1 MASAGPTPQPGWY
14 ADPQSPA
21 QLRFWDGTGWTA
33 QTSPAPPPPGAAP
46 GGQGWAQG
54 PAQAQP
60 GGFITSM
67 FPPRPG
73 ERADDAL
80 VRGLASYER
89 VSGYAWIAIG
99 VLQVLLVL
107 TIIAGAWNIYV
118 GISRGK
124 LASRIE
130 QRDPYVP
137 ATFEPLTGYVI
148 SGVLNLVL
156 GGVLG
161 VALVCGDLYVRDQ
174 LLKSR
179 HLFAGGIAPATPSG
193 PVPSGPVPPGYAP
206 GAPAFPPAPPTAS
219 GPEFRGTP

>member
-1 MASAGPTPQPGWY
+1 
-14 ADPQSPA
+14 
-21 QLRFWDGTGWTA
+21 
-33 QTSPAPPPPGAAP
+33 
-46 GGQGWAQG
+46 
-54 PAQAQP
+54 
-60 GGFITSM
+60 M

-73 ERADDAL
+73 EGADDAL
-80 VRGLASYER
+80 VRGFASYER
-89 VSGYAWIAIG
+89 ISGYAWIAIG

-130 QRDPYVP
+130 HRDPYVP

-161 VALVCGDLYVRDQ
+161 VALVGLDLYVRDQ

-179 HLFAGGIAPATPSG
+179 HLFAGGVVPVAPNGFAPNG
-193 PVPSGPVPPGYAP
+193 FAPNGFAPPGYAP
-206 GAPAFPPAPPTAS
+206 GAPAFPVVPPTANGS
-219 GPEFRGTP
+219 ELRDTP